1 MKKSIKKIVN
11 NKEFLVDWLA
21 NHIYIPSFW
30 AKIGVHI
37 DTPNDVYE
45 NAKLVNEGRED
56 IWAEVLLN
64 GGFLLIEDVEKE
76 KEYKV
81 SLKDVEKGLKTLIFN
96 YPRNYANIMTEE
108 GDFYDY
114 DALLQCVVF
123 GDVIYG

>member
-11 NKEFLVDWLA
+11 NKEFLVNWLA
-21 NHIYIPSFW
+21 NASFTPFW
-30 AKIGVHI
+30 AKFGVHI

-45 NAKLVNEGRED
+45 NAKLVNESRED

-64 GGFLLIEDVEKE
+64 GGFLLIEDVEEE

-108 GDFYDY
+108 GDFYD
-114 DALLQCVVF
+114 
-123 GDVIYG
+123 

>member
-1 MKKSIKKIVN
+1 MKKSIKKIGN
-11 NKEFLVDWLA
+11 NKEFLVNCLA
-21 NHIYIPSFW
+21 DASFTPFW
-30 AKIGVHI
+30 AKFGVHI

-45 NAKLVNEGRED
+45 NAKLVNESRED

-64 GGFLLIEDVEKE
+64 GGFLLIEDVEEE
-76 KEYKV
+76 KEHKV

-108 GDFYDY
+108 GDFSDY

>member
-11 NKEFLVDWLA
+11 NKEFLVNWLA
-21 NHIYIPSFW
+21 DASFTPFW
-30 AKIGVHI
+30 AKFGVHI

-45 NAKLVNEGRED
+45 NAKLVNECRED

-64 GGFLLIEDVEKE
+64 GGFLLIEDVEEE

-123 GDVIYG
+123 GDVVYG

>member
-21 NHIYIPSFW
+21 NASFTPFW
-30 AKIGVHI
+30 ANFGVHI
-37 DTPNDVYE
+37 DNVYE
-45 NAKLVNEGRED
+45 NAKLVNECRED

-64 GGFLLIEDVEKE
+64 GGFLLIEDVEEE

-96 YPRNYANIMTEE
+96 YPRNYANIMTEK